1 MPYYAK
7 VTCPACGRPFQT
19 PVEQILDVRVDPGA
33 KQRMLGGL
41 VNMAMCPACGAGGSL
56 NLPFIYHD
64 PEKEAALLYLPLEA
78 GRSEVERQKAAGV
91 LVRQLMNSL
100 PSEERKGY
108 LLQQE
113 TFINMET
120 MFHRVLELDGVTEQ
134 DLEHRRKQQEFLQEL
149 LETAPDAREQL
160 LAENGDLVDETLFGV
175 LQYNLQIIS
184 SVGPQ
189 AEEEFKKYQYIHE
202 YLLERNPVVQ
212 MLFRRAQVVQTF
224 AEEPTRRTLLQALL
238 ESPDE
243 MTVDILVH
251 AGLSL
256 MDYAF
261 FQELLQ
267 KIEGAGDEEEK
278 ARLLDLRQR
287 ILDLREE
294 IGERSESLAQERLNL
309 LQRMTLSEE
318 PLKLARSHLSELDD
332 VFSYVLSAR
341 MQQAQEDDDEQTFQA
356 LSRMRDIVN
365 QLQEESM
372 PPEVVLVRHLLMATS
387 DEQVDQQLQEN
398 RKLLQK
404 PFFDFLSAL
413 EEDSRQS
420 GNSDFAE
427 RLQELRLKAQN
438 YAPSPADGDRGEYP
452 PAVAA
457 PGERRSP
464 SGLIISTKK

>member
-120 MFHRVLELDGVTEQ
+120 MVHRVLELDGVTEQ

-189 AEEEFKKYQYIHE
+189 AEEEFKKYQEIHE
-202 YLLERNPVVQ
+202 YLLERHPVGQ
-212 MLFRRAQVVQTF
+212 MLFRRAKVVQTS
-224 AEEPTRRTLLQALL
+224 AEEPNRRTLLQALL

-294 IGERSESLAQERLNL
+294 IGERSEVLAQERLNL

-356 LSRMRDIVN
+356 LSRMREIVN

>member
-1 MPYYAK
+1 
-7 VTCPACGRPFQT
+7 
-19 PVEQILDVRVDPGA
+19 VEQILDVRVDPGA

-120 MFHRVLELDGVTEQ
+120 MVHRVLELGGVTEQ

-189 AEEEFKKYQYIHE
+189 AEEEFKKYQDIHE
-202 YLLERNPVVQ
+202 YLLERHPVGQ

-294 IGERSESLAQERLNL
+294 IGERSEALAQERLNL

>member
-1 MPYYAK
+1 MSYYAK
-7 VTCPACGRPFQT
+7 VTCPACGRSLQT
-19 PVEQILDVRVDPGA
+19 PVEQILDVRVDPEA
-33 KQRMLGGL
+33 KQRMLSGL
-41 VNMAMCPACGAGGSL
+41 VNVAMCPACGAGGSL

-64 PEKEAALLYLPLEA
+64 PAKEVALLYLPLEA
-78 GRSEVERQKAAGV
+78 GKGEVERQKAAGI
-91 LVRQLMNSL
+91 LTRRLMDSL

-113 TFINMET
+113 TFINMKT
-120 MFHRVLELDGVTEQ
+120 MVHRVLELDGVTEQ
-134 DLEHRRKQQEFLQEL
+134 DLEHRRKQQEFFQEL

-160 LAENGDLVDETLFGV
+160 LAENSDLVDETLFGV

-184 SVGPQ
+184 SAGPQ
-189 AEEEFKKYQYIHE
+189 AEEEFKKYQEIHE
-202 YLLERNPVVQ
+202 YLLEHHPVGQ
-212 MLFRRAQVVQTF
+212 MLIRRAKVVQTF

-267 KIEGAGDEEEK
+267 KIEGAGDEKEK
-278 ARLLDLRQR
+278 VRLLDLRQR

-294 IGERSESLAQERLNL
+294 IMERSEALAHERLNL

-318 PLKLARSHLSELDD
+318 PLKLARSHFSELDEA
-332 VFSYVLSAR
+332 FSYVLSAR
-341 MQQAQEDDDEQTFQA
+341 MQQAHEDDDEQTFQA
-356 LSRMRDIVN
+356 LSRMREIVN

-372 PPEVVLVRHLLMATS
+372 PPEVVLARHLLMTTS

-420 GNSDFAE
+420 GNSDLAE
-427 RLQELRLKAQN
+427 RLQDLRLKAQN
-438 YAPSPADGDRGEYP
+438 YASPPTDDDRGGYP

>member
-19 PVEQILDVRVDPGA
+19 PVEQILDVRVDPKA
-33 KQRMLGGL
+33 KQRMLNGF
-41 VNMAMCPACGAGGSL
+41 VNVAMCPACGAGGSL

-64 PEKEAALLYLPLEA
+64 PKKEVALLYLPLEA
-78 GRSEVERQKAAGV
+78 GRSEAERQKAAGV
-91 LVRQLMNSL
+91 LARQLMDSL

-120 MFHRVLELDGVTEQ
+120 MVHRVLELDGVTEQ
-134 DLEHRRKQQEFLQEL
+134 DLERQRKQQEFIQEL
-149 LETAPDAREQL
+149 LESTPDAREQL
-160 LAENGDLVDETLFGV
+160 LAENDDLVDETLLGV

-184 SVGPQ
+184 SAGPQ
-189 AEEEFKKYQYIHE
+189 AEEDLEKYQEIHK
-202 YLLERNPVVQ
+202 YLLEHHPVGQ
-212 MLFRRAQVVQTF
+212 TLIRRAQVVQIF
-224 AEEPTRRTLLQALL
+224 AEEPNRQTLLQALL
-238 ESPDE
+238 AASDE
-243 MTVDILVH
+243 ITADILVH

-267 KIEGAGDEEEK
+267 RIEQAGDEEEK

-287 ILDLREE
+287 ILDLREK
-294 IGERSESLAQERLNL
+294 IMKNSEALMQERLNL
-309 LQRMTLSEE
+309 LQRMMLSEE
-318 PLKLARSHLSELDD
+318 PIKMARSHFSELDD
-332 VFSYVLSAR
+332 AFSYMLSMR
-341 MQQAQEDDDEQTFQA
+341 MQQAREDNDEQTFQA
-356 LSRMRDIVN
+356 LSRVEKIVN
-365 QLQEESM
+365 QMLEESM
-372 PPEVVLVRHLLMATS
+372 PPEVMLVRHLLMATS
-387 DEQVDQQLQEN
+387 AEQVDQQLQEN

-413 EEDSRQS
+413 EEDSRQN
-420 GNSDFAE
+420 GRTDLAE

-438 YAPSPADGDRGEYP
+438 YAPSPADGVKGEYP

>member
-19 PVEQILDVRVDPGA
+19 PVEQILDARVDPEA
-33 KQRMLGGL
+33 KQRMLSGF
-41 VNMAMCPACGAGGSL
+41 VNVAMCPACGAGGSL

-64 PEKEAALLYLPLEA
+64 PDKEVALLYLPLEA
-78 GRSEVERQKAAGV
+78 GKGEVERQKAAGV
-91 LVRQLMNSL
+91 LTRRLMDSL

-120 MFHRVLELDGVTEQ
+120 MVHRVLELDGVTEQ
-134 DLEHRRKQQEFLQEL
+134 DLEHRRKQQEFIQEL

-160 LAENGDLVDETLFGV
+160 LSENGDLVDETLFGV
-175 LQYNLQIIS
+175 LQYNLHLIS
-184 SVGPQ
+184 ETGPQ
-189 AEEEFKKYQYIHE
+189 AEEAFKKYQEAHE
-202 YLLERNPVVQ
+202 YLLEHHPVGQMLIRRAKVVQ
-212 MLFRRAQVVQTF
+212 VF

-238 ESPDE
+238 ETPDE
-243 MTVDILVH
+243 ITVDILVQ

-267 KIEGAGDEEEK
+267 KIEQAGDEEEK
-278 ARLLDLRQR
+278 TRLLNLRQR
-287 ILDLREE
+287 ILDLREK
-294 IGERSESLAQERLNL
+294 IMKRGEALMQERLNL
-309 LQRMTLSEE
+309 VQRIMLSEE
-318 PLKLARSHLSELDD
+318 PLKMARSHLSELDD
-332 VFSYVLSAR
+332 AFLHVLRAR
-341 MQQAQEDDDEQTFQA
+341 IQQAQEDDDEHTFQA
-356 LSRMRDIVN
+356 LSRVRQIAD

-372 PPEVVLVRHLLMATS
+372 PPEMVLIRHLLMATS
-387 DEQVDQQLQEN
+387 AEQVDQQLQEN

-413 EEDSRQS
+413 EEDSRQ
-420 GNSDFAE
+420 NNRADLVE

-438 YAPSPADGDRGEYP
+438 YASPPADGSMGGHP
-452 PAVAA
+452 AA